1 MTFFFAGF
9 LLEGKRILIIF
20 VLSLSTMESVD
31 DMGKLQEKPTQKG
44 EEKFLDLEKIIAGKN
59 PMLLRILPG
68 FVLRY
73 IKKIVHVDELND
85 VISRNRHLYGLDF
98 VEAILKEFRTEL
110 VCEGLENL
118 RATERF
124 IVVGNHPLGGLD
136 GIALMGIVGRIRRDV
151 VFPVNDLLLNI
162 PNMKELFIPVNKH
175 GKNTGN
181 LQLFEDTFAS
191 DATLLYFPAGLCSR
205 KQSGRIID
213 LEWKKTFV
221 TKSRKYHRFVVPV
234 HIEGRN
240 SNFFYNLSNFRKRLG
255 IKANLEMFYLV
266 DEMAKQRDKT
276 LRFRFGKPIS
286 WEVFD
291 RRHSDREWAALLKE
305 HVYALGIGVP
315 GPAEFD
321 ADPAVQTTPDH

>member
-1 MTFFFAGF
+1 MG
-9 LLEGKRILIIF
+9 
-20 VLSLSTMESVD
+20 SVD
-31 DMGKLQEKPTQKG
+31 DMGTFQEKHRG
-44 EEKFLDLEKIIAGKN
+44 EGQEKFLDLEKIIAGKN
-59 PMLLRILPG
+59 PMLLKILPG

-73 IKKIVHVDELND
+73 IKRIVHEDELND
-85 VISRNRHLYGLDF
+85 VISRNRHLFGLDF
-98 VEAILKEFRTEL
+98 VEAILTEFRTKL

-118 RATERF
+118 PAHDRF
-124 IVVGNHPLGGLD
+124 IVVANHPLGGLD
-136 GIALMGIVGRIRRDV
+136 GIALMGVVGKIRRDV
-151 VFPVNDLLLNI
+151 IFPVNDLLMNI

-175 GKNTGN
+175 GRNTEN
-181 LQLFEDTFAS
+181 IQLFEDTFAS

-205 KQSGRIID
+205 KQSGMIVD

-221 TKSRKYHRFVVPV
+221 TKSRKYQRFVVPV

-266 DEMAKQRDKT
+266 DEMAKQRDTT
-276 LRFRFGKPIS
+276 LTFRFGIPIS
-286 WEVFD
+286 WETFD

-305 HVYALGIGVP
+305 YVYALGKGIP

-321 ADPAVQTTPDH
+321 TVPTTSDHQQLQDEYLEGEKAHEENH

>member
-1 MTFFFAGF
+1 
-9 LLEGKRILIIF
+9 
-20 VLSLSTMESVD
+20 MESVD
-31 DMGKLQEKPTQKG
+31 DMVKHQGMPAQVGQ
-44 EEKFLDLEKIIAGKN
+44 EKFLDLEKIIAGKN

-68 FVLRY
+68 FILRY
-73 IKKIVHVDELND
+73 IKRIVHVDELNE

-118 RATERF
+118 RAAERF
-124 IVVGNHPLGGLD
+124 IVVANHPLGGLD
-136 GIALMGIVGRIRRDV
+136 GIALMGIVGRIRKDV
-151 VFPVNDLLLNI
+151 IFPVNDLLLNI
-162 PNMKELFIPVNKH
+162 PNTKELFIPVNKH
-175 GKNTGN
+175 GRNTGN
-181 LQLFEDTFAS
+181 IQLFEDTFAS

-205 KQSGRIID
+205 KQAGTIVD

-221 TKSRKYHRFVVPV
+221 SKSRKYHRFVVPV

-255 IKANLEMFYLV
+255 IKANVEMFYLV

-291 RRHSDREWAALLKE
+291 RSHTDREWAALLKE
-305 HVYALGIGVP
+305 HVYALGKGVP
-315 GPAEFD
+315 GPAEFNTD
-321 ADPAVQTTPDH
+321 YVKLTTSDHRQK